1 MILRET
7 MRCRK
12 VRRLLPYHG
21 PNKHLAP
28 ETFALYV
35 LLLFYLFRDESLLLV
50 ACLLLHQ
57 SKLQQQGVQAVLKMN
72 KINLNHMV
80 IKSTRL
86 FLYFIGIRLAIKTH
100 IGKLKMMKH
109 QGQKIPMKMNQ
120 ETQKKSKTSAITN
133 FIPKILP
140 DDEIAEGIN
149 SLKS

>member
-1 MILRET
+1 

-12 VRRLLPYHG
+12 VRQLLPYHG

-28 ETFALYV
+28 ETFTHYA

-80 IKSTRL
+80 IKLTRL

-120 ETQKKSKTSAITN
+120 ETQKKVKHLQ
-133 FIPKILP
+133 LP
-140 DDEIAEGIN
+140 TLSQKYYQRMI
-149 SLKS
+149 SYKM